1 MFIFFMISCL
11 SLLIWIIILLLPSKG
26 YRYRE
31 VFTIQNTKNN
41 EKNSNLPF
49 ISVIIPARNEEAV
62 LEETL
67 PFLLRQDYPIERWEV
82 ILVNDQSTDN
92 TKAVAEKIQNE
103 CSKNGLLRIIDSQP
117 LAKGWAGKMWAL
129 HQGIQI
135 AKGDWIL
142 LTDADLQYS
151 PGLLKSLIYKTT
163 EHSWKMFSLMARLKT
178 DIFWEKLL
186 IPAFLYFFKL
196 MYPFQLVQ
204 KKQSKVAAAAGG
216 CILIDKKTLE
226 SIGGIQAIQGALID
240 DISLAKVVK
249 KAGNEICLMDAPN
262 LKSMRGYDTLSGIW
276 NMVARSAFTEL
287 KYSYLRLFG
296 CILIMLLMFA
306 IPLVSIIMPIFSLA
320 NYSIETA
327 ICGLFTWILIICTYA
342 PSIFYFHLSFMWA
355 ISLPFGALLY
365 LCMTIDSA
373 FRYLLGTKATWKGRD
388 YSK

>member
-1 MFIFFMISCL
+1 M
-11 SLLIWIIILLLPSKG
+11 PSKG

-31 VFTIQNTKNN
+31 VFTINN
-41 EKNSNLPF
+41 NNNNLDNNKLPF

-67 PFLLRQDYPIERWEV
+67 PYLLTQDYPRERWEV
-82 ILVNDQSTDN
+82 ILVNDQSTDH

-103 CSKNGLLRIIDSQP
+103 CSKNGLLKIIDSQP

-129 HQGIQI
+129 HQGIKE

-151 PGLLKSLIYKTT
+151 PGLLKSLILKTT
-163 EHSWKMFSLMARLKT
+163 EHPWKMFSLMAQLKT
-178 DIFWEKLL
+178 EIFWEKLL

-249 KAGNEICLMDAPN
+249 KAGNEICLMDAPD
-262 LKSMRGYDTLSGIW
+262 LKSMRGYDNLSGIW

-287 KYSYLRLFG
+287 KYSYLRLIC

-306 IPLVSIIMPIFSLA
+306 IPFVSIIMPIFSLTT
-320 NYSIETA
+320 YSLATA
-327 ICGLFTWILIICTYA
+327 ISGLLTWLLITCTYA
-342 PSIFYFHLSFMWA
+342 PSILYFHLSYIWF

-388 YSK
+388 YSVNND